1 MMIRFQYN
9 MKNVYTYRNTR
20 IGREEFRCLTMLFRN
35 LLVRFMRLKFH
46 IKQTRR
52 EKLDNLRNH
61 NNKINRE
68 GNVQISN
75 AIEMMIYYMD
85 NLQAQIVAN
94 WPSLKNDKGYEY
106 YTNLYYIFNNHI
118 HSMYYFGIKPLYI
131 HSFATLKCAPQKYQL
146 QLIHKRHEPTF
157 NCNCEGLQ
165 DFIIDESPRQSKTIR
180 HLSRSNSI

>member
-1 MMIRFQYN
+1 

-46 IKQTRR
+46 IRQTRR

-94 WPSLKNDKGYEY
+94 WPSLKNE
-106 YTNLYYIFNNHI
+106 IFDVAMPDVSVVGGVGELLKIADMATTVNISTAPHGP
-118 HSMYYFGIKPLYI
+118 FGPVI
-131 HSFATLKCAPQKYQL
+131 S
-146 QLIHKRHEPTF
+146 
-157 NCNCEGLQ
+157 
-165 DFIIDESPRQSKTIR
+165 
-180 HLSRSNSI
+180 